1 MTMRNVA
8 TTSEKG
14 RKGRKFAVPIC
25 VMSWARNAAG
35 NVALYAATLGLLH
48 DFGRGRLWMEL
59 RLLTATPDWDS

>member
-8 TTSEKG
+8 TTSEEE
-14 RKGRKFAVPIC
+14 RKRRKFAVPIC

-48 DFGRGRLWMEL
+48 DFGGE
-59 RLLTATPDWDS
+59 DSGWSCDS